1 MHIIGVLN
9 TKGGTGKTT
18 LTECLSVCAAQDAVR
33 VCVVDLDPQSSLTDW
48 YKRRGAPDNPNLY
61 RGNDRASDAVEALR
75 LTRLYDYVFLDGP
88 PGALLITE
96 DAIKVST
103 LVLIPMRAS
112 GIDLTSSQ
120 DCIQLCQEHGTPF
133 LIVIN
138 AKTRGDGRLV
148 EDARNLLFSWKMPIA
163 DTVISHRLQ
172 YINAVTTGKT
182 GPEKDK
188 DARAEIQSLWAEVR
202 AAARKA
208 AKARTA

>member
-18 LTECLSVCAAQDAVR
+18 LTECLSVCAAKDAR
-33 VCVVDLDPQSSLTDW
+33 VAVVDLDPQSSLSDW
-48 YKRRGAPDNPNLY
+48 YRRRGSPENPNLY
-61 RGNDRASDAVEALR
+61 RGSDRATDAAEGLSQTSA
-75 LTRLYDYVFLDGP
+75 YDYVFLDGP
-88 PGALLITE
+88 PGSLLVTE
-96 DAIKVST
+96 DAISAST

-138 AKTRGDGRLV
+138 AKTRGDSRLV
-148 EDARNLLFSWKMPIA
+148 EEARNLLFSWKVPIA
-163 DTVISHRLQ
+163 NTVIAHRLQ
-172 YINAVTTGKT
+172 YINAVTAGKT

-188 DARAEIQSLWAEVR
+188 EAKAEIQNLWAEVK
-202 AAARKA
+202 AAAHMA
-208 AKARTA
+208 AKARAA